1 MPLVCQNCRTV
12 NQDPGG
18 DPRLYRCG
26 ACGQQRL
33 QRIPSEADKRRM
45 VGAIAGA
52 SMLGLATE
60 NPFGALVGAL
70 IGWFFGDRL
79 FK

>member
-1 MPLVCQNCRTV
+1 M
-12 NQDPGG
+12 
-18 DPRLYRCG
+18 
-26 ACGQQRL
+26 
-33 QRIPSEADKRRM
+33 
-45 VGAIAGA
+45 GAIAGA